1 VWLEQALSD
10 LGEALEERFTLED
23 KLITLALDN
32 DLRASNEDHIA
43 RPA

>member
-1 VWLEQALSD
+1 LSD

>member
-1 VWLEQALSD
+1 MGT
-10 LGEALEERFTLED
+10 GEAEISAL
-23 KLITLALDN
+23 LALDN